1 MRKELTIT
9 KDVLSYYNV
18 ESLVGIHYTNHWKH
32 YHLLGGVIRMSVD
45 NISPGDVCLIITNA
59 TMVSYLLPYLVECFA
74 KVETSIVAV
83 ESIKEFSDIPQEASW
98 TSHEYEKPQ
107 RIGPHLVS

>member
-1 MRKELTIT
+1 ML
-9 KDVLSYYNV
+9 LSYYYV
-18 ESLVGIHYTNHWKH
+18 ELLVGIRYKNHWKH
-32 YHLLGGVIRMSVD
+32 YHLFGGVIRMSVD
-45 NISPGDVCLIITNA
+45 NISPGDVGLIITNA
-59 TMVSYLLPYLVECFA
+59 TMVSYLLPYLVKWFA

-98 TSHEYEKPQ
+98 ASDEYEKPQ